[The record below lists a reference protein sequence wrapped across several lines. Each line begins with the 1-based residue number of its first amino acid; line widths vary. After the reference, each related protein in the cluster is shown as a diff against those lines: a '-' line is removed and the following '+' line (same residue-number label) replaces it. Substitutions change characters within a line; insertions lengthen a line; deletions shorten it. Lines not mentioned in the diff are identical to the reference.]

1 MTDDKLQQMSEMDM
15 KGWTKTAMAKELGV
29 TRVTLDKHLK
39 RLREERRQSRNEGV
53 DEFLH
58 QLDLLIKEQWSDSR
72 HTDEKGRPNTA
83 AARLVLDA
91 IKQKTTLLGLGST
104 TVKVDSENVL
114 TPQVVNVVVN
124 TREEVEKAMSLDVF
138 KSKLIGGADDVDKQ

>member
-72 HTDEKGRPNTA
+72 QTDEKG
-83 AARLVLDA
+83 
-91 IKQKTTLLGLGST
+91 
-104 TVKVDSENVL
+104 
-114 TPQVVNVVVN
+114 
-124 TREEVEKAMSLDVF
+124 
-138 KSKLIGGADDVDKQ
+138 